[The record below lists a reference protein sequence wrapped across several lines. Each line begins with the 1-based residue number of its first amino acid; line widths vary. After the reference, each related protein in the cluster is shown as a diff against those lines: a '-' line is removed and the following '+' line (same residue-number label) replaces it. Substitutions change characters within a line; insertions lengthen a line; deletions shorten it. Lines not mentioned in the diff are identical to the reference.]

1 VLVTP
6 DYLDDPVEGEIVG
19 LSLHSGHTPNLSGV
33 YYDNDIYIGYTDL
46 DRLTSNFDDNFG
58 SYSRDLVFTADTL
71 ALDWTY
77 YAWQDYIDF
86 DTVWYYDG
94 ASNFIVE
101 FTYDGDDDDVGNNA
115 RGWSPPG
122 GNLALDA
129 YGKYAETGDLVTF
142 SNWIKFRICP
152 SAGAGVEAKSLGNVK
167 SVFR

>member
-6 DYLDDPVEGEIVG
+6 EYLGDPVEGDIVG
-19 LSLHSGHTPNLSGV
+19 LSLHSGDTPNLSGE

-46 DRLTSNFDDNFG
+46 GQLTSNFDDNYG
-58 SYSRDLVFTADTL
+58 SHTRDLVFSADTL
-71 ALDWTY
+71 DLHWTH

-86 DTVWYYDG
+86 DARWYYDG

-101 FTYDGDDDDVGNNA
+101 FTYDGDDNDAGNYA

-122 GNLALDA
+122 GGLVLDA
-129 YGKYAETGDLVTF
+129 YGKYAETGELKAF

-152 SAGAGVEAKSLGNVK
+152 SANVNVEAKSFGDIK